1 MIIGR
6 TLGLYFGRRFLGSV
20 LGIFVGCVFLI
31 MLIDFLEMSRRVG
44 ERDIDALTLML
55 LTVYRAPFFTEQLLP
70 FAVLFGAIGTFLT
83 LSRRL
88 ELVVARAAGISAWQF
103 IAPACICA
111 LLLGLFSTLVY
122 NPMSADFKERANRIE
137 AQIFNR
143 QTGLFAS
150 ASSGFWIRQQ
160 SVDGEAVIQ
169 AAAKT
174 DGGRELS
181 GVNVFLFGPD
191 GKLEE
196 RIEART
202 ATLEPGAWRL
212 LDARVLTPTIGLQ
225 QYDAYM
231 VATNLSPNQVEE
243 TLQSDTVSFWRLP
256 NAIEAANRVGFG
268 AERYKLQYQSLLARP
283 VLLLAMVLIAASVS
297 LRVFRFGGI
306 GQTILGGVAAGFLLY
321 VSTKLA
327 EDLGEVG
334 IVHPVIAAWFPAVVG
349 ALMGVLILLHRE
361 DG

>member
-1 MIIGR
+1 MIGR
-6 TLGLYFGRRFLGSV
+6 TLGFYFGRRFLGSV
-20 LGIFVGCVFLI
+20 LGIFVGCAVLI

-44 ERDIDALTLML
+44 ERDVDSITLL
-55 LTVYRAPFFTEQLLP
+55 LLIIYRAPFFTEQLLP

-103 IAPACICA
+103 IAPACVIA
-111 LLLGLFSTLVY
+111 ILLGVISTTLY
-122 NPMSADFKERANRIE
+122 NPISAEFKERANRIE
-137 AQIFNR
+137 AEIFNR
-143 QTGLFAS
+143 QTGLF
-150 ASSGFWIRQQ
+150 SSTSGGFWIRQQ
-160 SVDGEAVIQ
+160 SVDGQAIIQ
-169 AAAKT
+169 AGAKA

-181 GVNVFLFGPD
+181 GVNVFLFGND

-196 RIEART
+196 RIEARS
-202 ATLEPGAWRL
+202 ATLEDSAWRL
-212 LDARVLTPTIGLQ
+212 HNARVLTPGIGLQ
-225 QYDAYM
+225 NYDTYM
-231 VATNLSPNQVEE
+231 VATNLTPNQVQES
-243 TLQSDTVSFWRLP
+243 LQSETVSFWDLP
-256 NAIEAANRVGFG
+256 AAVDAATRVGFG
-268 AERYKLQYQSLLARP
+268 AERYRLQYQSLLARP
-283 VLLLAMVLIAASVS
+283 MLLLAMVLIAASVS

-327 EDLGEVG
+327 EDLGEAG
-334 IVHPVIAAWFPAVVG
+334 IVHPIIAAWFPAVVG

>member
-1 MIIGR
+1 MIGR
-6 TLGLYFGRRFLGSV
+6 TLGFYFGRRFLSSV

-44 ERDIDALTLML
+44 ERDIDTVTLL
-55 LTVYRAPFFTEQLLP
+55 LLIVYRAPFFTEQLLP

-103 IAPACICA
+103 ITPACLCA
-111 LLLGLFSTLVY
+111 ILLGVFSTTVY
-122 NPMSADFKERANRIE
+122 NPMSAEFKDRASRIE
-137 AQIFNR
+137 AEIFNR
-143 QTGLFAS
+143 QTGLFS
-150 ASSGFWIRQQ
+150 STTSGFWLRQQ
-160 SVDGEAVIQ
+160 SIDGEAVIE

-174 DGGRELS
+174 DGGRQLS
-181 GVNVFLFGPD
+181 GVNVFLFGFD

-196 RIEART
+196 RIEARN
-202 ATLEPGAWRL
+202 AVLDAGAWRL
-212 LDARVLTPTIGLQ
+212 NDARVLTPGLGMQ
-225 QYDAYM
+225 HYDTYM
-231 VATNLSPNQVEE
+231 VATNLTPNQVQE
-243 TLQSDTVSFWRLP
+243 TLQSETVSFWDLP
-256 NAIEAANRVGFG
+256 EAIEAATRVGFG
-268 AERYKLQYQSLLARP
+268 AERYRLQYQSLLARP

-327 EDLGEVG
+327 EDLGEAG
-334 IVHPVIAAWFPAVVG
+334 IVHPIVAAWFPAVVG
-349 ALMGVLILLHRE
+349 ALMGILILLHRE